1 MLPCTPGPTAAVP
14 RWLWAAR
21 CAGSRPHTR
30 PFPRSTGGPGARACA
45 PRRTGPRPWC
55 LEGSGSK
62 RRSHPGLLAGPRA
75 AEPRCFKAGGSAG
88 TPKRWDWRRGG
99 KLVTLAS
106 SLQRIRLPW
115 IQDQVF
121 WDFVF
126 PLEDFFFFPPSFL
139 LSARTP
145 GLIPGDYLE
154 KASGRL
160 HLAPGKRGGQPAGQA
175 KAGLP
180 GWGLAALE
188 GSGVVQNFAALL
200 AGVETK
206 RTSSSPRELA
216 EVRDGQSRKGR
227 PSLELRRAPLSP
239 PCIFCLGVVR
249 PLPEPG
255 GFQLER
261 VTSVSPLGHIWRD

>member
-1 MLPCTPGPTAAVP
+1 M
-14 RWLWAAR
+14 
-21 CAGSRPHTR
+21 
-30 PFPRSTGGPGARACA
+30 
-45 PRRTGPRPWC
+45 
-55 LEGSGSK
+55 
-62 RRSHPGLLAGPRA
+62 
-75 AEPRCFKAGGSAG
+75 
-88 TPKRWDWRRGG
+88 
-99 KLVTLAS
+99 AS
-106 SLQRIRLPW
+106 SLQRIRRLW
-115 IQDQVF
+115 IQNQVF

-126 PLEDFFFFPPSFL
+126 PLEDFFFFFCFL
-139 LSARTP
+139 AQRSDS
-145 GLIPGDYLE
+145 GINPGDYLE

-160 HLAPGKRGGQPAGQA
+160 HLAPGKRGGQAAGQA

-180 GWGLAALE
+180 GWGLAASE

-216 EVRDGQSRKGR
+216 EVRGGQSRKGR
-227 PSLELRRAPLSP
+227 PSSELRRAPLSP